1 MASIVLDS
9 IDLEYPLRD
18 QQISFKEYLLKGVFR
33 KRLMQRPTVV
43 HALRQLSLK
52 IGVGERVAI
61 VGHNGAG
68 KTTLLRTIAGIYPIK
83 RGSLDVRGS
92 ICSLF
97 DIMLGFEPEASG
109 WENVRFRS
117 YLQGATPKEVDAK
130 LDEIGD
136 FTELGDFLKLPV
148 RCYSSGMATRLAF
161 AIATSTEP
169 EILLL
174 DEFFATGDI
183 AFQKKAEARM
193 NAFLD
198 RAKIVIMVGHNL
210 EYLRVNCQRAIW
222 LDHGQLRADG
232 PATDIIQQYID
243 STAQPKVAAVAA

>member
-1 MASIVLDS
+1 MASIVLDN

-18 QQISFKEYLLKGVFR
+18 QQISLKEYLLKGVFR
-33 KRLMQRPTVV
+33 KRLLQRQTFV
-43 HALRQLSLK
+43 HALKQVSVSIRE
-52 IGVGERVAI
+52 GERVAV

-68 KTTLLRTIAGIYPIK
+68 KSTVLRTIAGIYPTK
-83 RGSLDVRGS
+83 RGTRAVEGS

-109 WENVRFRS
+109 LENIHFRS
-117 YLQGATPKEVDAK
+117 YLQGASPAQVNEK
-130 LDEIGD
+130 LDEISE

-148 RCYSSGMATRLAF
+148 RCYSSGMAMRLAF

-193 NAFLD
+193 RAFLD
-198 RAKIVIMVGHNL
+198 RAKIVVMVGHNL
-210 EYLRVNCQRAIW
+210 EYLKKNCERALW
-222 LDHGQLRADG
+222 FDHGQIRADG
-232 PATDIIQQYID
+232 PAGDIIQQYID
-243 STAQPKVAAVAA
+243 SASQPQRVAA

>member
-1 MASIVLDS
+1 MASIVLEN

-18 QQISFKEYLLKGVFR
+18 QQVSLKEYLLKGVFR
-33 KRLMQRPTVV
+33 KRLLKRQTFV
-43 HALRQLSLK
+43 HALKSVSVTIRE
-52 IGVGERVAI
+52 GERVAI

-68 KTTLLRTIAGIYPIK
+68 KSTILKTIAGIYPIK
-83 RGSLDVRGS
+83 RGQRTVDGS

-109 WENVRFRS
+109 LENIHFRS
-117 YLQGATPKEVDAK
+117 YLQGASPTQVKER
-130 LDEIGD
+130 LDEIAD

-148 RCYSSGMATRLAF
+148 RCYSSGMAMRLAF

-174 DEFFATGDI
+174 DEFFATGDL

-193 NAFLD
+193 RAFLD
-198 RAKIVIMVGHNL
+198 KAKIVVMVGHHL
-210 EYLRVNCQRAIW
+210 EVLKKICERALW
-222 LDHGQLRADG
+222 FDHGQLRADG
-232 PATDIIQQYID
+232 PAGQVIQQYID
-243 STAQPKVAAVAA
+243 SASQPQRAAA

>member
-1 MASIVLDS
+1 MASIVLDN

-18 QQISFKEYLLKGVFR
+18 QQISLKEYLLKGVFR
-33 KRLMQRPTVV
+33 KRLLKRQTFV
-43 HALRQLSLK
+43 HALKQVSVTIRE
-52 IGVGERVAI
+52 GERVAV

-68 KTTLLRTIAGIYPIK
+68 KSTVLKTIAGIYPTK
-83 RGSLDVRGS
+83 RGTRAVEGS

-109 WENVRFRS
+109 LENIHFRS
-117 YLQGATPKEVDAK
+117 YLQGASPAQVKEK
-130 LDEIGD
+130 LAEISE

-148 RCYSSGMATRLAF
+148 RCYSSGMAMRLAF

-193 NAFLD
+193 RAFLD
-198 RAKIVIMVGHNL
+198 RAKIVVMVGHNL
-210 EYLRVNCQRAIW
+210 EYLKKNCERALW
-222 LDHGQLRADG
+222 FDHGQIRADG
-232 PATDIIQQYID
+232 PAGDIIQQYID
-243 STAQPKVAAVAA
+243 SASQPQRVAA